1 MKKFVLIFIIS
12 TLFFCDCIHLKN
24 NIKSLS
30 INDKLS
36 NAYFLNVERIDDLS
50 AFDVILESTKDKYN
64 TYTLSVDFPL
74 DSDNKLSDEFLNN
87 LKALVQ
93 KIAQQKNVILSPNL
107 NEIKNDK
114 VSAIWDQVSKQLK
127 GIDNVFYEVLND
139 PKTGDFGDVDKET
152 VEEANEVG
160 LNAIR
165 ENDKSV
171 MVLTPNYNGK
181 YKKNNDKNSVD
192 ILTNDLDN
200 LKNTNGIKFLK
211 AKQPEQQPQQ
221 QNNNI
226 DETWSKDTFPY
237 ESYYETIEKRNGID
251 IGNIIKKG
259 GYFEIV
265 LQYPPKEWNWNPNT
279 EYSMT
284 IGLEKWSNPRKTV
297 EISNPDY
304 YEKEER
310 GPVFRFNYQTLKD
323 ALGDVDF
330 DELDKVEFKNGNRPF
345 KSIKYLQ

>member
-114 VSAIWDQVSKQLK
+114 VSAIWDQISKK
-127 GIDNVFYEVLND
+127 
-139 PKTGDFGDVDKET
+139 
-152 VEEANEVG
+152 
-160 LNAIR
+160 
-165 ENDKSV
+165 
-171 MVLTPNYNGK
+171 
-181 YKKNNDKNSVD
+181 
-192 ILTNDLDN
+192 
-200 LKNTNGIKFLK
+200 
-211 AKQPEQQPQQ
+211 
-221 QNNNI
+221 
-226 DETWSKDTFPY
+226 
-237 ESYYETIEKRNGID
+237 
-251 IGNIIKKG
+251 
-259 GYFEIV
+259 
-265 LQYPPKEWNWNPNT
+265 
-279 EYSMT
+279 
-284 IGLEKWSNPRKTV
+284 
-297 EISNPDY
+297 
-304 YEKEER
+304 
-310 GPVFRFNYQTLKD
+310 
-323 ALGDVDF
+323 
-330 DELDKVEFKNGNRPF
+330 
-345 KSIKYLQ
+345 

>member
-1 MKKFVLIFIIS
+1 MKKFALIFIIS

-114 VSAIWDQVSKQLK
+114 VSAIWDQVSKKLK

-139 PKTGDFGDVDKET
+139 PKTGDFGDVK
-152 VEEANEVG
+152 
-160 LNAIR
+160 
-165 ENDKSV
+165 
-171 MVLTPNYNGK
+171 
-181 YKKNNDKNSVD
+181 
-192 ILTNDLDN
+192 
-200 LKNTNGIKFLK
+200 
-211 AKQPEQQPQQ
+211 
-221 QNNNI
+221 
-226 DETWSKDTFPY
+226 
-237 ESYYETIEKRNGID
+237 
-251 IGNIIKKG
+251 
-259 GYFEIV
+259 
-265 LQYPPKEWNWNPNT
+265 
-279 EYSMT
+279 
-284 IGLEKWSNPRKTV
+284 
-297 EISNPDY
+297 
-304 YEKEER
+304 
-310 GPVFRFNYQTLKD
+310 
-323 ALGDVDF
+323 
-330 DELDKVEFKNGNRPF
+330 
-345 KSIKYLQ
+345 

>member
-74 DSDNKLSDEFLNN
+74 DSDNKLSDEFLDN

-114 VSAIWDQVSKQLK
+114 VSAIWDQISKKLK

-139 PKTGDFGDVDKET
+139 PKTGDFGDIDEET

-181 YKKNNDKNSVD
+181 YKKNDDKNSVD
-192 ILTNDLDN
+192 VITNDLEN

-211 AKQPEQQPQQ
+211 AKKPQQ
-221 QNNNI
+221 QVPQQQVPQQVQQAVDDAVENLQELAQQQDN
-226 DETWSKDTFPY
+226 
-237 ESYYETIEKRNGID
+237 
-251 IGNIIKKG
+251 KK
-259 GYFEIV
+259 
-265 LQYPPKEWNWNPNT
+265 LLHNK
-279 EYSMT
+279 
-284 IGLEKWSNPRKTV
+284 
-297 EISNPDY
+297 
-304 YEKEER
+304 
-310 GPVFRFNYQTLKD
+310 FNKLFNK
-323 ALGDVDF
+323 
-330 DELDKVEFKNGNRPF
+330 
-345 KSIKYLQ
+345 